1 MITPGELGTLEL
13 FEGCSDEQLAF
24 FSKGCADVRV
34 AAGDW
39 IIREGETPR
48 FFVLLSGTADII
60 KTVADRPAQLGTY
73 GPGDGFGEVPLLLG
87 SSTVAG
93 VRATSPVRLA
103 RADRT
108 LFWRMMHQNECFA
121 RGVLANMEHRVALV
135 QQIAIQTPPAVCTIA
150 GDERSP
156 ACYELRDFLTRMHV
170 TFDWEARDGSECEVS
185 FVKGAPLRSPSVREL
200 AERLGLSDVP
210 RSAHYDVA
218 IVGGGPAGL
227 ASAVYGASEGLDT
240 LLIERYAPGG
250 QAGMSSRIENYL
262 GFPAGISGEDLADRA
277 FHQAQRFG
285 ADVVV
290 VRDVAAIDG
299 EEGSRR
305 LTLDDGRAV
314 LARSVIIA
322 TGVAY
327 RSLQADG
334 CDDLLNRGVY
344 YGAAQAESQAMGGR
358 DIHVVGGGN
367 SAGQAALNFSA
378 YARTVT
384 ILIRSADLSKD
395 MSQYLVD
402 RVLREKNVTV
412 LTQSEVA
419 GVAGSDRLERVQV
432 RDGQSG
438 ETRWVDSGGV
448 FVFIGAVPRTD
459 WLKGFVACDERGFIL
474 TGMEARADPSWPLE
488 RNPYILETSR
498 PGVFAVGD
506 VRRGSTKRVAAAV
519 GEGSSAIALV
529 NAYLQTI
536 ALPKDG
542 TAAPSRAG

>member
-1 MITPGELGTLEL
+1 M
-13 FEGCSDEQLAF
+13 
-24 FSKGCADVRV
+24 
-34 AAGDW
+34 
-39 IIREGETPR
+39 
-48 FFVLLSGTADII
+48 
-60 KTVADRPAQLGTY
+60 
-73 GPGDGFGEVPLLLG
+73 
-87 SSTVAG
+87 
-93 VRATSPVRLA
+93 
-103 RADRT
+103 
-108 LFWRMMHQNECFA
+108 
-121 RGVLANMEHRVALV
+121 
-135 QQIAIQTPPAVCTIA
+135 
-150 GDERSP
+150 
-156 ACYELRDFLTRMHV
+156 
-170 TFDWEARDGSECEVS
+170 
-185 FVKGAPLRSPSVREL
+185 REL

-210 RSAHYDVA
+210 RSAHCDVA

-277 FHQAQRFG
+277 FHQAQKFG

-290 VRDVAAIDG
+290 VRDVRAIDG
-299 EEGSRR
+299 EEGRRR
-305 LTLDDGRAV
+305 LTLDDGRTV
-314 LARSVIIA
+314 LARSVVIA

-384 ILIRSADLSKD
+384 ILIRAADLSKD

-419 GVAGSDRLERVQV
+419 GVAGNDRLERVQV
-432 RDGQSG
+432 RDGQSR

-474 TGMEARADPSWPLE
+474 TGMEARTAGPSWPLE

-506 VRRGSTKRVAAAV
+506 VRKGSTKRVAAAV

-529 NAYLQTI
+529 NAYLQTL
-536 ALPKDG
+536 ALSKDG
-542 TAAPSRAG
+542 ATTAG

>member
-1 MITPGELGTLEL
+1 
-13 FEGCSDEQLAF
+13 
-24 FSKGCADVRV
+24 
-34 AAGDW
+34 
-39 IIREGETPR
+39 
-48 FFVLLSGTADII
+48 
-60 KTVADRPAQLGTY
+60 
-73 GPGDGFGEVPLLLG
+73 
-87 SSTVAG
+87 
-93 VRATSPVRLA
+93 
-103 RADRT
+103 
-108 LFWRMMHQNECFA
+108 MHQNECFA

-185 FVKGAPLRSPSVREL
+185 FAKGAPLRSPSVREL

-210 RSAHYDVA
+210 RSAHCDVA

-277 FHQAQRFG
+277 FHQAQKFG

-290 VRDVAAIDG
+290 VRDVRAIDG
-299 EEGSRR
+299 EEGRRR
-305 LTLDDGRAV
+305 LTLDDGRTV
-314 LARSVIIA
+314 LARSVVIA

-384 ILIRSADLSKD
+384 ILIRAADLSKD

-419 GVAGSDRLERVQV
+419 GVAGNDRLERVQV

-474 TGMEARADPSWPLE
+474 TGMEARAAGSSWPLE

-506 VRRGSTKRVAAAV
+506 VRKGSTKRVAAAV

-536 ALPKDG
+536 ASPKEG
-542 TAAPSRAG
+542 AAAAG

>member
-1 MITPGELGTLEL
+1 
-13 FEGCSDEQLAF
+13 
-24 FSKGCADVRV
+24 
-34 AAGDW
+34 
-39 IIREGETPR
+39 
-48 FFVLLSGTADII
+48 
-60 KTVADRPAQLGTY
+60 
-73 GPGDGFGEVPLLLG
+73 
-87 SSTVAG
+87 
-93 VRATSPVRLA
+93 
-103 RADRT
+103 
-108 LFWRMMHQNECFA
+108 
-121 RGVLANMEHRVALV
+121 
-135 QQIAIQTPPAVCTIA
+135 
-150 GDERSP
+150 
-156 ACYELRDFLTRMHV
+156 MHV
-170 TFDWEARDGSECEVS
+170 TFDWEARDGAECEVS
-185 FVKGAPLRSPSVREL
+185 FVKGTPLRSPSVREL

-210 RSAHYDVA
+210 RSAHYAVA

-305 LTLDDGRAV
+305 LTLDDGRTV

-384 ILIRSADLSKD
+384 ILIRAADLSKD

-419 GVAGSDRLERVQV
+419 GVAGNDRLERVQV

-438 ETRWVDSGGV
+438 ETRWVEQRRGLRVHRSRAADRLAQGVRCMRRARLHPHRNGGASCRLIV
-448 FVFIGAVPRTD
+448 AARTKSVH
-459 WLKGFVACDERGFIL
+459 LRDEPAGRLRGRRRAQRLDQTRGRGRRRGFQRDRSRQRVLANDRVTQRRHSRSAPGGLSRQIK
-474 TGMEARADPSWPLE
+474 ARMSKLIYITNTSLDGYVEDETVPS
-488 RNPYILETSR
+488 I
-498 PGVFAVGD
+498 
-506 VRRGSTKRVAAAV
+506 GSIPTKYTR
-519 GEGSSAIALV
+519 SS
-529 NAYLQTI
+529 
-536 ALPKDG
+536 
-542 TAAPSRAG
+542 PSCCGRLGPF